1 MPMDKLEAYQPFSWS
16 YYLVWKITE
25 KGILFTPEYFKKIY
39 IMLREL
45 VVSKEIIGGNAHKQ
59 NEGIALLKG
68 CPNDRAEE
76 FEK

>member
-1 MPMDKLEAYQPFSWS
+1 
-16 YYLVWKITE
+16 
-25 KGILFTPEYFKKIY
+25 
-39 IMLREL
+39 MLREL
-45 VVSKEIIGGNAHKQ
+45 AVSKEIIGGNAHKQ